1 MEHKLNRQKERSV
14 YFDWMRII
22 AAIAVIA
29 IHCCGKGSLGVT
41 SFEWRTINFYNCLVQ
56 WAVPVFVM
64 ISGSLFLSRHR
75 SVRQIW
81 IRNISRLV
89 TAFLFWSALYAAV
102 GYDSDRGPK
111 GFVLDLITGH
121 YHMWFIY
128 MIAGLYMVVPFLEKI
143 AADRTLTSYFLLL
156 GFIFTFIIPS
166 VIQLISVFAPGPAGH
181 LNTVINHIDD
191 LYLIKAD
198 SEYDLA
204 YEIVEETLPPEPE
217 YAYNFTEA
225 EEDWLLRMGMAE
237 AGDQGI
243 YGIAL
248 VMRVCLNRVEDSG
261 WPSTI
266 EGVIT
271 QPGQYSTWPGPIQN
285 CTPSA
290 ECYEALEWI
299 RNGWDESYG
308 AEYFCMYYLDFSS
321 WAEYIFS
328 YGDHHFYR

>member
-1 MEHKLNRQKERSV
+1 MKKAMLLIFATS
-14 YFDWMRII
+14 II
-22 AAIAVIA
+22 M
-29 IHCCGKGSLGVT
+29 SL
-41 SFEWRTINFYNCLVQ
+41 L
-56 WAVPVFVM
+56 
-64 ISGSLFLSRHR
+64 
-75 SVRQIW
+75 
-81 IRNISRLV
+81 
-89 TAFLFWSALYAAV
+89 
-102 GYDSDRGPK
+102 
-111 GFVLDLITGH
+111 
-121 YHMWFIY
+121 
-128 MIAGLYMVVPFLEKI
+128 
-143 AADRTLTSYFLLL
+143 LTSESAEAKGGNRVYIRD
-156 GFIFTFIIPS
+156 G
-166 VIQLISVFAPGPAGH
+166 V
-181 LNTVINHIDD
+181 NTG
-191 LYLIKAD
+191 
-198 SEYDLA
+198 A

-217 YAYNFTEA
+217 YAYYFTEA

-237 AGDQGI
+237 AGDQGT